1 MEYFYSIQ
9 QFHFLRPYWLLAL
22 LPILLIA
29 WKLLKRRSS
38 GALWQDVISPELLSV
53 LLIGEEKKSSQLPYY
68 FLAALWI
75 LAIIA
80 LAGPA
85 WQKLPQP
92 VEKRIDA
99 QVIIL
104 DLSLSMFADDIKPS
118 RLARAKHKLSDIL
131 KRRNEGVT
139 GLVVFSGDAHIV
151 SPLTDDSQTIL
162 ALAPAL
168 NPELMPIP
176 GSNTLAAI
184 QAAQIL
190 LKNAQANTGSI
201 VLITDGIDKTQLND
215 IEKQL
220 ANTQYQLSILGVGS
234 ESGAPIKMPDG
245 SLFKD
250 KNQRIVVPKLEN
262 TPLIKLSHSLGG
274 RYSDIT
280 NDDGDINRLLENST
294 AFSKEDYKSTER
306 DFDLWQEE
314 GPWLLI
320 LILPLA
326 SLAFRRGWLGF
337 YAIVLFASTSL
348 PSSPAQAFE
357 WQDLWATKNQ
367 QAQALYQEG
376 DYENAAETFSSK
388 EWKASSYYKQEKYEE
403 AAEYFS
409 EKENATNHYNHAN
422 ALAKSGK
429 LEDALSYYEKALE
442 QQTDFEDAKF
452 NRDLVK
458 KLLEQQQEQPEQQ
471 NSKDR
476 SDKQEQSRDQQND
489 DSQKNQDSPQD
500 GQPQERQSQDT
511 QPQEKESQKSE
522 DSEQSEDESEENQT
536 QQESAQ
542 QSEDKN
548 QPNAEPQEA
557 QATPSEL
564 ADMSDQ
570 EKKQELEQWLR
581 RVPDDP
587 GGLLRRKFYIESRQ
601 KQSRASDKQW

>member
-22 LPILLIA
+22 LPILLIT
-29 WKLLKRRSS
+29 WRLLKRSSS

-68 FLAALWI
+68 FLALLWI
-75 LAIIA
+75 LATIA

-190 LKNAQANTGSI
+190 LKNAQANSGSI
-201 VLITDGIDKTQLND
+201 ILITDGIDTSQLDD

-234 ESGAPIKMPDG
+234 KSGAPIKMPDG

-250 KNQRIVVPKLEN
+250 KNQRIVVPQLEN
-262 TPLIKLSHSLGG
+262 VPLIKLSHSLGG

-280 NDDGDINRLLENST
+280 NDDSDIDRLLENST
-294 AFSKEDYKSTER
+294 PFAKEDYKSTER

-337 YAIVLFASTSL
+337 YAIALFASTSL
-348 PSSPAQAFE
+348 PSSPAHAFE

-388 EWKASSYYKQEKYEE
+388 EWKASSYYKQERYEE

-409 EKENATNHYNHAN
+409 ANESATSHYNRAN

-452 NRDLVK
+452 NHDLVK
-458 KLLEQQQEQPEQQ
+458 KLLEQQQQQEEQQ
-471 NSKDR
+471 RDSKEQ
-476 SDKQEQSRDQQND
+476 SDKQEQEQDQQKD
-489 DSQKNQDSPQD
+489 DSQEGQDSSQD
-500 GQPQERQSQDT
+500 GQSQDS
-511 QPQEKESQKSE
+511 QPQEEQSQKSE
-522 DSEQSEDESEENQT
+522 DNEQSDSESEENQT
-536 QQESAQ
+536 QQENAQ
-542 QSEDKN
+542 QPEDEN
-548 QPNAEPQEA
+548 QQNAEPQEA

-564 ADMSDQ
+564 ADMSEQ

-587 GGLLRRKFYIESRQ
+587 GGLLRRKFYLESRQ
-601 KQSRASDKQW
+601 KQSPASDKQW

>member
-1 MEYFYSIQ
+1 MEYFYNIQ

-22 LPILLIA
+22 LPTLLIA
-29 WKLLKRRSS
+29 WKLLKRGSS
-38 GALWQDVISPELLSV
+38 GALWQGLISPELLSV

-131 KRRNEGVT
+131 KRRDEGVT

-190 LKNAQANTGSI
+190 LENGQANTGSI
-201 VLITDGIDKTQLND
+201 VLITDGIDKTQLDD
-215 IEKQL
+215 IKKQL
-220 ANTQYQLSILGVGS
+220 ANTQYKLSILGVGS

-262 TPLIKLSHSLGG
+262 TPLIRLSHSLGG

-280 NDDGDINRLLENST
+280 NDDGDINRLLESNPPF
-294 AFSKEDYKSTER
+294 AKENYKSTER

-326 SLAFRRGWLGF
+326 SLAFRRGWLGV

-367 QAQALYQEG
+367 QAKTLYQEG
-376 DYENAAETFSSK
+376 DYESAAETFSSQ

-409 EKENATNHYNHAN
+409 EKESATSHYNRAN

-452 NRDLVK
+452 NHDLVK
-458 KLLEQQQEQPEQQ
+458 KLLEQQQQEQQ
-471 NSKDR
+471 DSKEQ
-476 SDKQEQSRDQQND
+476 SDKQEQEQNQQND
-489 DSQKNQDSPQD
+489 DSQEGQDSSQD
-500 GQPQERQSQDT
+500 GQSQDSQPQDEQSQ
-511 QPQEKESQKSE
+511 KNE

-536 QQESAQ
+536 QQENAQ
-542 QSEDKN
+542 QPEDKN
-548 QPNAEPQEA
+548 QENTEPQET

-564 ADMSDQ
+564 ADMSEQ

-587 GGLLRRKFYIESRQ
+587 GGLLRRKFYLESRQ